1 MAVVFKFNVIRKTII
16 LKYNLST
23 LKMGIS
29 RDAQL
34 VLFIYRSFVTVT
46 VWLQI
51 CIIWVKVMFTQ
62 SSYVNNIT

>member
-1 MAVVFKFNVIRKTII
+1 MAVVYNVIRKTII

-34 VLFIYRSFVTVT
+34 VLFTNRSFVTV
-46 VWLQI
+46 I
-51 CIIWVKVMFTQ
+51 YYGCKYA
-62 SSYVNNIT
+62 SYG